1 MRYAGMLAGLIL
13 GGRSRLLGAV
23 VGGILGYQAGVILEK
38 VQKKA
43 SSRNARSPVGDP
55 GSSLESMNRYPEEE
69 MLEAMRRDEED
80 PDTQA
85 AELDDILGSV
95 SGKAGKRTG

>member
-13 GGRSRLLGAV
+13 GGRSRFLGAL
-23 VGGILGYQAGVILEK
+23 VGGFLGYQAGAILE
-38 VQKKA
+38 A
-43 SSRNARSPVGDP
+43 ARRETSRKGRSLRSDA
-55 GSSLESMNRYPEEE
+55 GSSLEHMNRYPEEE

-80 PDTQA
+80 PEKQA

-95 SGKAGKRTG
+95 SGKAGKTTG

>member
-13 GGRSRLLGAV
+13 GGRSRLLGAL
-23 VGGILGYQAGVILEK
+23 VGGVLGYQAGAILEAAR
-38 VQKKA
+38 KA
-43 SSRNARSPVGDP
+43 SSRNARSLRNVP
-55 GSSLESMNRYPEEE
+55 GSSLESSNRYPEEQ

-80 PDTQA
+80 PEKQA

-95 SGKAGKRTG
+95 SGTAGKATG